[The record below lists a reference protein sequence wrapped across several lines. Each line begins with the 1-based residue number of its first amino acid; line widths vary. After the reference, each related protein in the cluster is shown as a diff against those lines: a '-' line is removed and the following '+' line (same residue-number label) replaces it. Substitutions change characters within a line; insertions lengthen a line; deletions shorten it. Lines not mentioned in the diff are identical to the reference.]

1 MFRFSPTITFEE
13 WRKAFILA
21 CQKLG
26 VKAIPAP
33 ERLADDAKFW
43 DVIHHRNANG
53 SRARYFYEYLTRT
66 ARKEG

>member
-26 VKAIPAP
+26 VKAIPAHWSLTDSWQTGVNP

-43 DVIHHRNANG
+43 DVIHHR
-53 SRARYFYEYLTRT
+53 
-66 ARKEG
+66 

>member
-26 VKAIPAP
+26 VKAIPALP
-33 ERLADDAKFW
+33 LTLAGIRPRLPA
-43 DVIHHRNANG
+43 
-53 SRARYFYEYLTRT
+53 
-66 ARKEG
+66 

>member
-26 VKAIPAP
+26 VKAIPAH
-33 ERLADDAKFW
+33 DAKFW
-43 DVIHHRNANG
+43 DVIHHR
-53 SRARYFYEYLTRT
+53 
-66 ARKEG
+66 